1 MPELKDEMGA
11 VVIEKTEVTVTATEE
26 VIIAPEDAI
35 KDSLSA
41 VEQMTKAIEAE
52 NDMLEREFAKV
63 KEPEQKPH
71 KKHKYFYIGTF
82 SAALSLIVMG
92 VAMII
97 ALNSPSG
104 IVGALKI
111 SPVMLVFLGIEIFVA
126 VYRNKHARLKFSI
139 KSIILTVSLLALTS
153 VLSIISATSTAT
165 GYEHEYA
172 VERVRN
178 IVEQDISKVLSD
190 EKVKGVDV
198 SVELYENKIYI
209 SPKDL
214 SEGDRI
220 DVTVNLSEADN
231 TVITFAE
238 KCHGIIGELDKL
250 GYKFG
255 TVKFIADDSVN
266 RYTLDFNFLYHKD
279 YTAEELA
286 SLVGYFGD
294 NILDADIYDIED
306 ETE

>member
-1 MPELKDEMGA
+1 MPELKDETTA

-26 VIIAPEDAI
+26 VIIAPEDTI

-41 VEQMTKAIEAE
+41 VEQMTKAIKAE

-63 KEPEQKPH
+63 KEPEEKPRT
-71 KKHKYFYIGTF
+71 KHRYFYIGTF

-92 VAMII
+92 IAMII
-97 ALNSPSG
+97 ALSSPSG
-104 IVGALKI
+104 VVGALKI
-111 SPVMLVFLGIEIFVA
+111 SPIMLVFLGIEIFIA
-126 VYRNKHARLKFSI
+126 VYRNKHARLKFSV
-139 KSIILTVSLLALTS
+139 KSIILTVTLIALTS

-178 IVEQDISKVLSD
+178 IVEQDISKVLAD
-190 EKVKGVDV
+190 EEIKSVDV

-214 SEGDRI
+214 SDGDRI
-220 DVTVNLSEADN
+220 DVTVNLSEAES
-231 TVITFAE
+231 TVIAFAGR
-238 KCHGIIGELDKL
+238 CRGLINELESL

-255 TVKFIADDSVN
+255 TVKFIADDGVN

-279 YTAEELA
+279 YTPEQLA
-286 SLVGYFGD
+286 SLAGYFGD

-306 ETE
+306 EEE